1 MKHNLII
8 DSRGKS
14 GKKRFQVRPSL
25 PYQAIARR
33 FTGPITYDTE
43 IDISA
48 FLK

>member
-1 MKHNLII
+1 MKHPLII
-8 DSRGKS
+8 NSRGKFE
-14 GKKRFQVRPSL
+14 KKRPRVRPSL
-25 PYQAIARR
+25 PYRAIARR